1 MNIKELRDMT
11 ADELVKKS
19 EEMRSELLNLRFQ
32 AARKVLENPVRV
44 RIVKKD
50 IARINTLLGEKKST
64 QNQVQ
69 IKGKNLK

>member
-1 MNIKELRDMT
+1 MKIKELRDMT

-50 IARINTLLGEKKST
+50 IARINTLLKEKHQITST
-64 QNQVQ
+64 
-69 IKGKNLK
+69 K

>member
-1 MNIKELRDMT
+1 MKIKELRDMT

-69 IKGKNLK
+69 AKGKNLK

>member
-1 MNIKELRDMT
+1 MKIKELRDMT

-50 IARINTLLGEKKST
+50 IARINTLLGEKKPT

-69 IKGKNLK
+69 VKGKNLK

>member
-1 MNIKELRDMT
+1 MKIKELRDMT
-11 ADELVKKS
+11 ADELLKKS

-50 IARINTLLGEKKST
+50 IARINTLLKEKHQITST
-64 QNQVQ
+64 
-69 IKGKNLK
+69 K